1 MLVLLLCPILAT
13 SQVPDSTYEIN
24 KRRLNVLTIGGTVA
38 YGATLIGLNRLWYA
52 DSESQPFQFFNDNAE
67 WKQVDK
73 LGHFFSS
80 FYFSYGTSR
89 ALRWCNVQPKKSD
102 LVGSLVGFGIMLPI
116 EILDGF
122 SEAYGASSGD
132 LLANAAGAAFFLGQS
147 RLWNDPRIYPK
158 FSFHRTRYA
167 ALRPDVLGNDLT
179 SEILK
184 DYNGETFWLSADV
197 DKFIK
202 FPRWLN
208 LAVGYG
214 AEGMIYARDHQ
225 NIQAGYSEPYRQY
238 YLSIDVDLRA
248 IKSHSKTLN
257 TLLFIANMIKL
268 PAPTVEFSS
277 KGVKFHALYF

>member
-1 MLVLLLCPILAT
+1 MGVNKWTLVLLFCPMLAT
-13 SQVPDSTYEIN
+13 SQVPDSTYKIN
-24 KRRLNVLTIGGTVA
+24 KKRLSVLTIGGTVA
-38 YGATLIGLNRLWYA
+38 YGAT
-52 DSESQPFQFFNDNAE
+52 PFQFFNDNSE

-122 SEAYGASSGD
+122 SEAYGASAGD

-158 FSFHRTRYA
+158 FSFHRTHYA

-238 YLSIDVDLRA
+238 YLSIDFDLRA
-248 IKSHSKTLN
+248 IKSHSKTVN
-257 TLLFIANMIKL
+257 TLLFIVNMIKL